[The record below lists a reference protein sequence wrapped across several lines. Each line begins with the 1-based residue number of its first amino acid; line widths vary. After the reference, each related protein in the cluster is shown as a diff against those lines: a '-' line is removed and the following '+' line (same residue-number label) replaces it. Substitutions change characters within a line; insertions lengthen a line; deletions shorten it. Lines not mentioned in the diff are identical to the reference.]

1 MNLQNIY
8 SDKAAEDI
16 DQVMQFA
23 KEILERLEMPLDH
36 IQRETVALMCKN
48 ARNLRLVRSRPS
60 SIAEDPKQLL
70 SHLRNQDTFRN
81 AGYTLLL
88 EAADTFRRTHAR
100 TPGDREGEEW
110 TEDVVLLM
118 KACQSITDLGSL
130 EQELQSELQSM
141 ALEVCPASPATHHSR
156 CVCCIDLSIQGRRI
170 TQHLSRHGRHCVP
183 GGHQTS
189 HTAVCPVQRNS
200 ALQCYGLHHDEVLII
215 L

>member
-1 MNLQNIY
+1 MNLQSIY
-8 SDKAAEDI
+8 SSKAAEDI
-16 DQVMQFA
+16 DLVVHFV
-23 KEILERLEMPLDH
+23 KEILERLDMPLDH

-60 SIAEDPKQLL
+60 SIAEDPKQFL

-88 EAADTFRRTHAR
+88 EAAEAFRQTHAR

-118 KACQSITDLGSL
+118 KACQGIADLSPL

-141 ALEVCPASPATHHSR
+141 ALEAGSASPEMRHSR
-156 CVCCIDLSIQGRRI
+156 WV
-170 TQHLSRHGRHCVP
+170 
-183 GGHQTS
+183 
-189 HTAVCPVQRNS
+189 
-200 ALQCYGLHHDEVLII
+200 
-215 L
+215 